1 VTSPPEGD
9 LPPKY
14 EELAMDAPP
23 EYDENTMT
31 INPNNLSEDET
42 IPAEPRPTSCD
53 HSDPHPSGKNYDEP
67 GLERPSNSKESHSHS
82 DAGTQSS
89 IETKHTGGSRGSEI
103 CQ

>member
-1 VTSPPEGD
+1 
-9 LPPKY
+9 
-14 EELAMDAPP
+14 MDAPP

-53 HSDPHPSGKNYDEP
+53 HSGKNYDES
-67 GLERPSNSKESHSHS
+67 GIECPSNSKESFSHS